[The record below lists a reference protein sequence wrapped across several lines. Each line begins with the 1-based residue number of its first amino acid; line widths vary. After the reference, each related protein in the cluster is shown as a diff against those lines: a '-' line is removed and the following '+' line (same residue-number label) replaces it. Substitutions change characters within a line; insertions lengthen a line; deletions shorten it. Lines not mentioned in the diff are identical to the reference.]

1 MPLPMSWSRTHA
13 HGSQPSPRSQRVSL
27 SLAIALTSVVM
38 VVEAIGGWWANS
50 LSLVSDAGHMLSDVA
65 ALGMALFAVV
75 MAQRPASARR
85 TYGWHRLEI
94 LAALSN
100 GVVLIVIALLILGRA
115 WKLLQNPQ
123 PVSGGIVLIVA
134 SLGLATNL
142 IGMRLLA
149 HDRSCNVRSARLH
162 LLGDALSSVGVLVAG
177 AVIYLTGWFAIDA
190 LLSLVIAAIIMFGA
204 FGILRETVDI
214 LLESTP
220 PGLSPPDVAGAIQC
234 VAGVRAVHDL
244 HIWSITSGMTAL
256 SGHVKV
262 EDEALSRSD
271 EVLNAVKATLRD
283 RFGIEHTT
291 IQLESLDYTEVGEF
305 HT

>member
-1 MPLPMSWSRTHA
+1 MSMTSSSPGHA
-13 HGSQPSPRSQRVSL
+13 HAPSQARHPARISL
-27 SLAIALTSVVM
+27 TLAIALTSIVM
-38 VVEAIGGWWANS
+38 VVELIGGWWANS
-50 LSLVSDAGHMLSDVA
+50 LSLISDAGHMLSDVLS
-65 ALGMALFAVV
+65 LGMALFAVV
-75 MAQRPASARR
+75 MAQRPATARR
-85 TYGWHRLEI
+85 TYGWHRVEI
-94 LAALSN
+94 LAALTN
-100 GVVLIVIALLILGRA
+100 GIILVVIALLILMSA
-115 WKLLQNPQ
+115 WSRLRHPE
-123 PVSGGIVLIVA
+123 PVSGGVVLVVA
-134 SLGLATNL
+134 GIGLVANL

-177 AVIYLTGWFAIDA
+177 AVIYLTGWLPIDA
-190 LLSLVIAAIIMFGA
+190 ILSAVISVIILVGA

-220 PGLSPPDVAGAIQC
+220 PGVSHPDVACAIQA
-234 VAGVRAVHDL
+234 VEGVRGVHDL

-262 EDEALSRSD
+262 EHEALTRSD
-271 EVLNAVKATLRD
+271 DVLNAVKAALRD
-283 RFGIEHTT
+283 QFGIEHTT